1 MKILLASI
9 AAASALS
16 VAAAAEPP
24 RTVMLDVQKMT
35 CATCPLT
42 VQQVLKRQP
51 GVVEARAEMKTA
63 TARVSFDPAKNTPEL
78 LARAVTEAGY
88 PATVRP

>member
-1 MKILLASI
+1 MRTLLAALTL
-9 AAASALS
+9 AAAVS
-16 VAAAAEPP
+16 AAAAEPP
-24 RTVMLDVQKMT
+24 RTVILEVQNMT

-51 GVVEARAEMKTA
+51 GVVDAKAEMKTA
-63 TARVSFDPAKNTPEL
+63 TARVSFDPAKNTPER

-88 PATVRP
+88 PAKARP

>member
-9 AAASALS
+9 AAAAALS
-16 VAAAAEPP
+16 AAAAEPP
-24 RTVMLDVQKMT
+24 RIVILDVQNMT

-42 VQQVLKRQP
+42 VQQVLKKQP
-51 GVVEARAEMKTA
+51 GVVEAKAEMKTA
-63 TARVSFDPAKNTPEL
+63 TARVRFDPAKNTAER

-88 PATVRP
+88 PAKARP

>member
-1 MKILLASI
+1 MRTLLAALTL
-9 AAASALS
+9 AAAVS
-16 VAAAAEPP
+16 AAAAEPP
-24 RTVMLDVQKMT
+24 RTVILEVQNMT

-51 GVVEARAEMKTA
+51 GVVDAKAEMKTA
-63 TARVSFDPAKNTPEL
+63 TARVSFDPAKNTPER

-88 PATVRP
+88 PAKGRP

>member
-1 MKILLASI
+1 MKTLLAALTL
-9 AAASALS
+9 AAAL
-16 VAAAAEPP
+16 AATAAEPP
-24 RTVMLDVQKMT
+24 RTVILEVQNMT

-51 GVVEARAEMKTA
+51 GVVEAKAEMKTA
-63 TARVSFDPAKNTPEL
+63 TARVRFDPAKNTPEL

-88 PATVRP
+88 PAKARP

>member
-1 MKILLASI
+1 MKTLLATLTL
-9 AAASALS
+9 AAALSA
-16 VAAAAEPP
+16 VAAEPP
-24 RTVMLDVQKMT
+24 RTAILEVQNMT

-51 GVVEARAEMKTA
+51 GVVDAKAEMKTA
-63 TARVSFDPAKNTPEL
+63 TARVSFDPAKNTPER

-88 PATVRP
+88 PAKARP

>member
-1 MKILLASI
+1 MRTLLAALTL
-9 AAASALS
+9 AAAVS
-16 VAAAAEPP
+16 AAAAEPP
-24 RTVMLDVQKMT
+24 RTVILEVQNMT

-51 GVVEARAEMKTA
+51 GVVDARAEMKTA
-63 TARVSFDPAKNTPEL
+63 TARVSFDPAKNTPDR

-88 PATVRP
+88 PAKARP

>member
-1 MKILLASI
+1 MKIVLAGI
-9 AAASALS
+9 AAAAALS
-16 VAAAAEPP
+16 AAAAGPP
-24 RTVMLDVQKMT
+24 RTATLEVQQMT

-63 TARVSFDPAKNTPEL
+63 TAQVRLDPAKNTPEA

-88 PATVRP
+88 PAKVRP